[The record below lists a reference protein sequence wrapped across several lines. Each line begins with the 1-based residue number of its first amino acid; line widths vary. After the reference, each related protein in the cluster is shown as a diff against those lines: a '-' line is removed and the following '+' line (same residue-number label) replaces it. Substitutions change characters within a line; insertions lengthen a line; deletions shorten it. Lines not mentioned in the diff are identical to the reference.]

1 MFTGLIQA
9 VGQIGDRRGAAL
21 YIQCPELRPQIQ
33 IGDSIAV
40 NGVCLTAATLTPQG
54 FWADVSPETARR
66 TNLGRSR
73 WVNLELALR
82 VGDRLGGHFV
92 SGHIDGTGILTRLVP
107 TGEFWELTV
116 TVPPPL
122 TRYVVEKGSIAI
134 DGMSLTVA
142 RCDDTRLTAAVVP
155 HTYQQ
160 THLVHS
166 QPGDEV
172 NLEADLIA
180 KYLEK
185 LAAKSSPP
193 PALPD
198 TLPNTFWQEH
208 GWV

>member
-9 VGQIGDRRGAAL
+9 VGQIGDRRGASL
-21 YIQCPELRPQIQ
+21 YIQCPNLRPEIQ
-33 IGDSIAV
+33 LGDSIAV
-40 NGVCLTAATLTPQG
+40 NGVCLTAATLTPLG

-66 TNLGRSR
+66 TNLGHSR

-92 SGHIDGTGILTRLVP
+92 SGHIDGTGSLSRLTQ
-107 TGEFWELTV
+107 TSEFWELTV
-116 TVPPPL
+116 TVPPSL
-122 TRYVVEKGSIAI
+122 SRYVVEKGSIAI
-134 DGMSLTVA
+134 NGMSLTVA
-142 RCDDTRLTAAVVP
+142 RCNDTSLTAAIVP

-166 QPGDEV
+166 QPGDRV

-185 LAAKSSPP
+185 LSPKSLPDPP
-193 PALPD
+193 LPD

>member
-9 VGQIGDRRGAAL
+9 VGQIGERQGAAL
-21 YIQCPELRPQIQ
+21 YIQCPTLRPQIQ
-33 IGDSIAV
+33 IGDSVAV
-40 NGVCLTAATLTPQG
+40 NGVCLTATTLTPQG

-66 TNLGRSR
+66 TNLGNSR

-92 SGHIDGTGILTRLVP
+92 SGHIDNTGTLTSLHP
-107 TGEFWELTV
+107 TAEFWELTV

-134 DGMSLTVA
+134 DGISLTVA
-142 RCDDTRLTAAVVP
+142 RCTDTHLTAAVVP

-160 THLVHS
+160 THLVHA
-166 QPGDEV
+166 QPGDRV

-185 LAAKSSPP
+185 LAPQSLPETP
-193 PALPD
+193 IPD
-198 TLPNTFWQEH
+198 TFWHEH
-208 GWV
+208 GWL